1 MKRNKPIAILNIT
14 ATFASLLLL
23 TWCNY
28 SLYRTESKINAAEKA
43 SATNT
48 KMVAE
53 YTKKQ
58 DEKREMA
65 LNRDKTHNPHAG
77 VDRSY
82 QLSYDEINLNLCQS
96 FIDKNEKKL
105 AKVDVLGQ
113 TVFIGKYDNA
123 EKTYRDIR
131 IGEKITTKDNKSYK
145 VNRVETAENQKESEI
160 NLIKTAKENEIVIMI
175 GTESGVYDH
184 LIFAKSEDLI

>member
-1 MKRNKPIAILNIT
+1 
-14 ATFASLLLL
+14 
-23 TWCNY
+23 
-28 SLYRTESKINAAEKA
+28 
-43 SATNT
+43 
-48 KMVAE
+48 MVAE

-58 DEKREMA
+58 DEQREMA

-82 QLSYDEINLNLCQS
+82 QLSYDEINLNESQS
-96 FIDKNEKKL
+96 FIDTNEKKL

-123 EKTYRDIR
+123 EKAYRDIR
-131 IGEKITTKDNKSYK
+131 VGDKITTTGNQIYK
-145 VNRVETAENQKESEI
+145 VNRVEITENKKEPEL
-160 NLIKTAKENEIVIMI
+160 NLIKTAKENEIVIII

-184 LIFAKSEDLI
+184 LIFATSEPSI

>member
-1 MKRNKPIAILNIT
+1 MKKNKSIAILNIT
-14 ATFASLLLL
+14 ATVASLLLL

-28 SLYRTESKINAAEKA
+28 SSYRTESKINAAEKA
-43 SATNT
+43 AATNT

-58 DEKREMA
+58 DEQREMA

-82 QLSYDEINLNLCQS
+82 QLSYDEINLNESQS
-96 FIDKNEKKL
+96 FIDTNEKKL

-123 EKTYRDIR
+123 EKAYRDIR
-131 IGEKITTKDNKSYK
+131 VGDKITTTGNQIYK
-145 VNRVETAENQKESEI
+145 VNRVEITENKKEPEL
-160 NLIKTAKENEIVIMI
+160 NLIKTAKENEIVIII

-184 LIFAKSEDLI
+184 LIFATSEPSI